1 MLRRIANNGVLVMT
15 EYAWVIE
22 LSSSS
27 PPMFWCGLN
36 KCSSEV
42 YHAVRFSRAVD
53 AEVVA
58 RTFNLAVR
66 YRIAEKRFL

>member
-1 MLRRIANNGVLVMT
+1 
-15 EYAWVIE
+15 
-22 LSSSS
+22 
-27 PPMFWCGLN
+27 MFWCGLN

-58 RTFNLAVR
+58 GTFNLAVR